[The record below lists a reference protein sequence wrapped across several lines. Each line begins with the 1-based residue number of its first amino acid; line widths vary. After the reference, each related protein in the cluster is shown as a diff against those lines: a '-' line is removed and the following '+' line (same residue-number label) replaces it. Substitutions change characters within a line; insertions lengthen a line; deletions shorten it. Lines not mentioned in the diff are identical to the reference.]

1 MWPMGLLFSFSKLKS
16 KLSFSDNL
24 LSNLYT
30 DEGWED
36 LGNSE
41 SSSCDEE
48 TVEQEEEEAME
59 QETIDL
65 FVSV

>member
-24 LSNLYT
+24 NT